1 MSFDTLEADHQQI
14 ISETFQTSNHLV
26 TVVLAVLV
34 HLEDVGGSAGAGG
47 GQGQGQTAAHGHHR
61 LGEPQV

>member
-1 MSFDTLEADHQQI
+1 MVDALGEGFKLL
-14 ISETFQTSNHLV
+14 NHLV
-26 TVVLAVLV
+26 TVVVAVLV